1 VSFNLEFESVDR
13 ITTGA
18 IGEPGKRV
26 FMLQAARGLTQQTWI
41 LEKEQ
46 VIAMGRGSYELLAQ
60 IGQHE
65 MTRELL
71 GKGPLAASSPE
82 FNEAMALQPDEA
94 AFRIDPQSMTMRYDE
109 DRNLVE
115 VSFAEQMEEGEGDPS
130 TVQLWVTPRQLA
142 ALGVQGMK
150 VVAQG
155 RPICP
160 LCGHP
165 IEPEGHQ
172 CPSSNGQNPRVR
184 Q

>member
-1 VSFNLEFESVDR
+1 MSFNLEFEFVDR

-18 IGEPGKRV
+18 VGEPGHRV
-26 FMLQAARGLTQQTWI
+26 FMLQAAQGPTQQTWI

-71 GKGPLAASSPE
+71 GKGTLAASSPA
-82 FNEAMALQPDEA
+82 FSEAMALQPDEP

-109 DRNLVE
+109 ERNLIE
-115 VSFAEQMEEGEGDPS
+115 VSFSELITEEEAEPA

-150 VVAQG
+150 VAAKG

-160 LCGHP
+160 LCGYP
-165 IEPEGHQ
+165 IDPEGHK
-172 CPSSNGQNPRVR
+172 CPSANGQDPRSR

>member
-1 VSFNLEFESVDR
+1 VSFNIEFESVDR

-18 IGEPGKRV
+18 IGEPGQRI

-46 VIAMGRGSYELLAQ
+46 VIAMGRGSYELLGQ

-71 GKGPLAASSPE
+71 GKGPLAASSSE
-82 FNEAMALQPDEA
+82 FSEAMALQPDEP
-94 AFRIDPQSMTMRYDE
+94 AFRIDPDSMTMRYDE
-109 DRNLVE
+109 ERNLIE
-115 VSFAEQMEEGEGDPS
+115 FSFSELVADEEGDAS

-165 IEPEGHQ
+165 IGPEGHK
-172 CPSSNGQNPRVR
+172 CPSSNGQNPRAR
-184 Q
+184 